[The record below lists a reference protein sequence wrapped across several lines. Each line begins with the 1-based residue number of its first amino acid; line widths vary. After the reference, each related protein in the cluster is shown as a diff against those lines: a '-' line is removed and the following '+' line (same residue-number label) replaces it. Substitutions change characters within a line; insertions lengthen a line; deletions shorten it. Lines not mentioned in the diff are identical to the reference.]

1 MSKGRRVSAG
11 ERGSAT
17 LRIEARAER
26 KREAGERS
34 QRVGGEPKGAVSATL
49 RIEAWAERRR
59 EAERRG
65 QCGTLQVFN

>member
-26 KREAGERS
+26 SRRGTRRKAR
-34 QRVGGEPKGAVSATL
+34 
-49 RIEAWAERRR
+49 AERK
-59 EAERRG
+59 
-65 QCGTLQVFN
+65 L